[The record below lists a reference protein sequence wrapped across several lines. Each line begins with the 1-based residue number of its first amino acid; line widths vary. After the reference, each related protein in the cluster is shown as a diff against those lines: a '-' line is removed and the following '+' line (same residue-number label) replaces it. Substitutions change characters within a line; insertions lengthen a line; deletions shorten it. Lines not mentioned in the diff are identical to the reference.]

1 MENIN
6 YNIENSID
14 KGKFDVEKNI
24 RNKNNLLSEE
34 NKYLKNM
41 NQILENQIIIKENN
55 LDNIDIDIILKQKHN
70 LKSMMNQNS
79 ILVYKI
85 LNYVNDI
92 YSLNNKVRKLTSNY
106 DGIKLNK
113 LVFDNQFLKYQKE
126 KAEIKKKENQDEYNN
141 LNTLYNSAKQKNIN
155 YKEISVKYEKII
167 ENYNFRNNYINDMKE
182 ANIKIDFL
190 LNQKQK
196 LIEDN
201 INLINFINN
210 LPDKNNKKEEY
221 EINLKNSNINK
232 LKNKNRDLK
241 DKLNKYNSIIKNLNL
256 SLNNISNKSNIDDK
270 LDKQISQANQYKDN
284 IKNQIEFTINNYKK
298 EINKREKIIN
308 KLKNKFIAVKKNEL
322 TSLDNLIYI

>member
-1 MENIN
+1 M
-6 YNIENSID
+6 
-14 KGKFDVEKNI
+14 
-24 RNKNNLLSEE
+24 
-34 NKYLKNM
+34 
-41 NQILENQIIIKENN
+41 
-55 LDNIDIDIILKQKHN
+55 
-70 LKSMMNQNS
+70 
-79 ILVYKI
+79 
-85 LNYVNDI
+85 
-92 YSLNNKVRKLTSNY
+92 
-106 DGIKLNK
+106 
-113 LVFDNQFLKYQKE
+113 
-126 KAEIKKKENQDEYNN
+126 
-141 LNTLYNSAKQKNIN
+141 YNSAKQKNIN

-210 LPDKNNKKEEY
+210 VPDKNNKKEEY
-221 EINLKNSNINK
+221 EIHLKNSNINK
-232 LKNKNRDLK
+232 LRNKNRDLK

>member
-6 YNIENSID
+6 YNIENSIN

-41 NQILENQIIIKENN
+41 NQKLENQIIIKENN
-55 LDNIDIDIILKQKHN
+55 LDDIDIILRPKHN

-92 YSLNNKVRKLTSNY
+92 YSLNNNVRKLTSNY

-113 LVFDNQFLKYQKE
+113 LIFDNQFLKYQKE

-210 LPDKNNKKEEY
+210 VPDKNNKKEEY
-221 EINLKNSNINK
+221 EIHLKNSNINK

>member
-55 LDNIDIDIILKQKHN
+55 LDDIDIILRPKHN

-113 LVFDNQFLKYQKE
+113 LIFDNQFLKYQKE

>member
-6 YNIENSID
+6 YNIENSIN

-55 LDNIDIDIILKQKHN
+55 LDDIDIILRQKHN

-113 LVFDNQFLKYQKE
+113 LIFDNQFLKYQKE

-241 DKLNKYNSIIKNLNL
+241 DKLNKYNSIIKNLNI

>member
-24 RNKNNLLSEE
+24 RDKNNLLSEE

-55 LDNIDIDIILKQKHN
+55 LGDIDIALRPKHN

-113 LVFDNQFLKYQKE
+113 LIFDNQFLKYQKE
-126 KAEIKKKENQDEYNN
+126 KAEIKKKENQDKYNN

-201 INLINFINN
+201 INLINFI
-210 LPDKNNKKEEY
+210 P
-221 EINLKNSNINK
+221 S
-232 LKNKNRDLK
+232 
-241 DKLNKYNSIIKNLNL
+241 
-256 SLNNISNKSNIDDK
+256 
-270 LDKQISQANQYKDN
+270 
-284 IKNQIEFTINNYKK
+284 
-298 EINKREKIIN
+298 
-308 KLKNKFIAVKKNEL
+308 
-322 TSLDNLIYI
+322 

>member
-55 LDNIDIDIILKQKHN
+55 LDDIDIILRPKHN

-210 LPDKNNKKEEY
+210 LPDKNNKKEEF
-221 EINLKNSNINK
+221 EIHLKNSNINK

-256 SLNNISNKSNIDDK
+256 SLNNI
-270 LDKQISQANQYKDN
+270 
-284 IKNQIEFTINNYKK
+284 
-298 EINKREKIIN
+298 
-308 KLKNKFIAVKKNEL
+308 
-322 TSLDNLIYI
+322 

>member
-55 LDNIDIDIILKQKHN
+55 LDDIDIILRPKHN

-113 LVFDNQFLKYQKE
+113 LIFDNQFLKYQKE

-155 YKEISVKYEKII
+155 YKEISFKYEKII

-241 DKLNKYNSIIKNLNL
+241 DKLNKYNSIIKNLNR
-256 SLNNISNKSNIDDK
+256 SLNNITNKSNIDDK